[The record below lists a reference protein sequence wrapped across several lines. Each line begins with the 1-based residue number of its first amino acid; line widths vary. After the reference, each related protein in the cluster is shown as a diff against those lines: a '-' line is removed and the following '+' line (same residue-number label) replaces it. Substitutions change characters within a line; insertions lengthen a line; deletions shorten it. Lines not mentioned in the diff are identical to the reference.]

1 MEERGGR
8 RAPVVGFVLERE
20 RHGMYTVVVVA
31 TEVRERGEN
40 VTMSDEGED
49 REEEN
54 ERAKEGERY
63 HNRR

>member
-1 MEERGGR
+1 
-8 RAPVVGFVLERE
+8 
-20 RHGMYTVVVVA
+20 MYTVVVVA